1 MATAPLLLKGLW
13 MRPLVQ
19 RLLGV
24 THHCLSPE
32 GGSPIKANPTASTT
46 KLSTSLH
53 FAPHSNQSLHGAW
66 GFVKWEKGKNN
77 HAQDMGAR
85 RAEKP

>member
-13 MRPLVQ
+13 TRPLVQ

-24 THHCLSPE
+24 THHCLSPV

-46 KLSTSLH
+46 KLSTFLHYVPHLTTSLLR
-53 FAPHSNQSLHGAW
+53 NG
-66 GFVKWEKGKNN
+66 GVVKGKRQENF
-77 HAQDMGAR
+77 
-85 RAEKP
+85 